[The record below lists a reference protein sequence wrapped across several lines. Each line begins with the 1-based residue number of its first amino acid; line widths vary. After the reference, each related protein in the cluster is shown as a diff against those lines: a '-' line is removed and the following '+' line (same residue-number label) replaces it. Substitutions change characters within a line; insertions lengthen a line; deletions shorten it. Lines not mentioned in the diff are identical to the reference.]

1 MKELHAVVGRRLV
14 ALIISCLAIFIV
26 KSAWAQPLG
35 VRVAGIEVTKSNAK
49 DLMKAIGASQGTG
62 KMSYDIASRTLT
74 LENVRLT
81 LGGTT
86 HAIESTSSLT
96 DFSIEL
102 KGQNEIQ
109 LRSGRLDLAA
119 PKNIIKGTGSLVC
132 VSQGAAT
139 IFLDGSELTVAGGC
153 TVDVTGM
160 WGISGDAGYTEK
172 LIVRKGATLKAK
184 GNSASISDLKEIFL
198 EEGVSITTPLN
209 AKIV

>member
-119 PKNIIKGTGSLVC
+119 PKNIN
-132 VSQGAAT
+132 
-139 IFLDGSELTVAGGC
+139 
-153 TVDVTGM
+153 
-160 WGISGDAGYTEK
+160 
-172 LIVRKGATLKAK
+172 K
-184 GNSASISDLKEIFL
+184 GNGLFGLRFSRSCYHLFR
-198 EEGVSITTPLN
+198 
-209 AKIV
+209 